1 MFTQRKIIDKT
12 VRLVTK
18 KKKKKTYNNPK
29 IWRMAINVT
38 RLIIKEILNFRCD
51 LIKIRVI

>member
-18 KKKKKTYNNPK
+18 KKKKKLTTTQK
-29 IWRMAINVT
+29 SGEWLLMLHA
-38 RLIIKEILNFRCD
+38 
-51 LIKIRVI
+51 